1 MGKLSELVKRDYDLE
16 VQVVKDTG
24 NLWSAGFGL
33 VIVLGVMWGFDFLFR
48 KPWSRHEIASAVAVV
63 VVLPFI
69 QRAWERHK
77 VAAQMRHEREIR
89 VEAKVDALLGLVN
102 IKDSEDSR

>member
-16 VQVVKDTG
+16 VQVIKEAG

-33 VIVLGVMWGFDFLFR
+33 VIVLGGMWGFDFLFR
-48 KPWSRHEIASAVAVV
+48 EPWTRREIAFAMISVV
-63 VVLPFI
+63 VFPFI

-77 VAAQMRHEREIR
+77 VAAKMRHEREIR

-102 IKDSEDSR
+102 TKDSEDAG